1 MCHTFRPVHHW
12 EESGQEL
19 RSELDA
25 DTMEEDCLPATVCLD
40 FCLYVF
46 CYVWYVCMLRCMCVC
61 MCMSV

>member
-46 CYVWYVCMLRCMCVC
+46 CYVWYVRMLRCMCVC